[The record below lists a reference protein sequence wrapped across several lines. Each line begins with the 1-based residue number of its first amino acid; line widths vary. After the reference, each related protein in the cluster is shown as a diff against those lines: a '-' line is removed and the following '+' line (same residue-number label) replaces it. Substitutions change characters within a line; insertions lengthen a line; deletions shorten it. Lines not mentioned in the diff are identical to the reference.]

1 MNNHLLEV
9 TPPDILALD
18 DGISVLILGHP
29 GWLPNLKDFV
39 NKTFIHS
46 PVVLF
51 YSNKGI
57 RSDNVHWAVYQN
69 KLADYSILDLETA
82 NELELMLALTRDR
95 ATFFICDPQSQK
107 DKRRILHA
115 REQEAMVFDSVEQM
129 KTYFQNIVFNQP
141 E

>member
-51 YSNKGI
+51 TVTKVY
-57 RSDNVHWAVYQN
+57 AVIMYIG
-69 KLADYSILDLETA
+69 LCI
-82 NELELMLALTRDR
+82 
-95 ATFFICDPQSQK
+95 
-107 DKRRILHA
+107 
-115 REQEAMVFDSVEQM
+115 
-129 KTYFQNIVFNQP
+129 KTK
-141 E
+141 